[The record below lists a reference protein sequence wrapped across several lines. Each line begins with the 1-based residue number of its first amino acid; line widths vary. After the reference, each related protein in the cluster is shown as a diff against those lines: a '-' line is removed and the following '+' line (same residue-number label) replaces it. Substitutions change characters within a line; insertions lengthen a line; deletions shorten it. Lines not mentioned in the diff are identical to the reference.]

1 MKIFLAGGEGL
12 TAKRQEAL
20 FQAGCRHRLT
30 SFFSGKSMERVL
42 TAVENFENS
51 QAVSETQKVD
61 KNDSEQG

>member
-1 MKIFLAGGEGL
+1 MKIYLAGGEGL

-30 SFFSGKSMERVL
+30 SFFSGTSVERVI
-42 TAVENFENS
+42 AAAENFIKAESES
-51 QAVSETQKVD
+51 QSSN